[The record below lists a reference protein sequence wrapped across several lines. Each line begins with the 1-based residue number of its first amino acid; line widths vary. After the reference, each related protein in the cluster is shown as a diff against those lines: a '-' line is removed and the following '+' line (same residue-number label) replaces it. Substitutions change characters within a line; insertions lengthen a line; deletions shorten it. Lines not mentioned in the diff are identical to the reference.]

1 MLSISLSQSRKN
13 ELFYTM
19 NIHLLFSRTRTL
31 TYLKMQIVTKFPSGS
46 DKITV
51 EGIGLAQEDNIM

>member
-1 MLSISLSQSRKN
+1 
-13 ELFYTM
+13 M